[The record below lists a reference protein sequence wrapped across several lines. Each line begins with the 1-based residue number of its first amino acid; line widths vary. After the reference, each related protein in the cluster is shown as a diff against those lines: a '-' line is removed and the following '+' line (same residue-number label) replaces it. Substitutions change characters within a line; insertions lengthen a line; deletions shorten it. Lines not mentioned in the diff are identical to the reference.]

1 MPWPEELTPIGAE
14 RAGNANGT
22 IPPWTGG
29 LTAPPPGYEDGQHE
43 VDPYPDDQPLFEI
56 NAANM
61 AQHSDKLSDGQQGLL
76 EKYPDTWRLKVY
88 PTRRTA
94 AYPDFVYAAI
104 AQNAE
109 SAELV
114 LEGRGG
120 VNNSDVTSPFPLP
133 TSGVEVVW
141 NHNLRWRGIRV
152 DRVEGSAAVTRS
164 GRYTR
169 VTSLQDW
176 GLPYGIPSD
185 SAFKARYPNVLLSI
199 KSRTIEPAF
208 LSGDGLLVWET
219 INQTA
224 DPRKSWIYNRSLR
237 RVIRSPYFG
246 YELPAGNTD
255 ALRTVDD
262 FGLYNGSPDRY
273 VWTLVGKRELYI
285 PYNAYGLHGPRV
297 NLADIVRA
305 GHINP
310 THARYELH
318 RVWVVEGRLKE
329 GARHIY
335 HRRVFYVD
343 EDSWQ
348 IAVAESYDAQGQLWR
363 VNEAHALNYYSV
375 PVLWTTLEV
384 FHDLKQSRVLVNGLD
399 NDRRPYRFRRTGDAR
414 EFSPNS
420 LIYFLR

>member
-1 MPWPEELTPIGAE
+1 MPWPERLTPIGAE
-14 RAGNANGT
+14 RAGNAGGT

-29 LTAPPPGYEDGQHE
+29 LTVPPPGYEEGQHE

-56 NAANM
+56 NAANV
-61 AQHSDKLSDGQQGLL
+61 AQHADKLSDGQRALL

-120 VNNSDVTSPFPLP
+120 VNNSVVTSPFPLP

-169 VTSLQDW
+169 VVSLQDW
-176 GLPYGIPSD
+176 GFPYGVPGD
-185 SAFKARYPNVLLSI
+185 SAFKARYPNVLLAV
-199 KSRTIEPAF
+199 KSRTLEPAF

-219 INQTA
+219 INQTD

-237 RVIRSPYFG
+237 RVIRSPFFG

-262 FGLYNGSPDRY
+262 FGLYNGPPDRY
-273 VWTLVGKRELYI
+273 EWTLSGKRELYI

-297 NLADIVRA
+297 SPDDIVRA

-310 THARYELH
+310 AHARYELH

-348 IAVAESYDAQGQLWR
+348 IAVAESYDEEGQLWR
-363 VNEAHALNYYSV
+363 FNEAHALNYYTV

-384 FHDLKQSRVLVNGLD
+384 FHDLRQSRVLVNGLD
-399 NDRRPYRFRRTGDAR
+399 NDRRPYHFRSTGDAR